1 MGKVDYNTFI
11 AMLSE
16 LNDFIYKWDR
26 DYVLEVKA
34 IGGFAIIVHRQ
45 MKHIDTPRT
54 ESRDIDSLTKD
65 YPELNY

>member
-34 IGGFAIIVHRQ
+34 IGVAVRKF
-45 MKHIDTPRT
+45 
-54 ESRDIDSLTKD
+54 DIPYGEDIFDVQFPKRAQ
-65 YPELNY
+65 